1 MATFLSLTNS
11 VLARLNEVQLTSS
24 NFSNA
29 RGIQIQAQNA
39 VNEAIR
45 YINQREFQYPF
56 NHTTK
61 SQTLSPGIV
70 RYSIPTDAKHVDYN
84 TARIVKDTTI
94 GASGANLRILQY
106 NEYISNE
113 HITQEDEI
121 VTTTLAEALDASE
134 TEIDLTSST
143 GFDSTGKIFIENEEI
158 TYTGISTNTLTGC
171 TRGANGTTAATHD
184 NGTSVAQFDNGAVP
198 RYIVRT
204 LDNNFLLFPFPNR
217 AYTLKYDYFAF
228 PTDLS
233 ALTDTTT
240 IPARFDPVIIDGA
253 TAFVYQYRGETTQY
267 QLNFSRF
274 EQGIKNMQS
283 LLINKYE
290 YVRSTMIQQPTGYFS
305 SGALNLMP
313 DLSQT
318 SPAVFPLQGGL
329 VLNKSTFAMQP
340 GEAIELVNF
349 EPDINGG
356 YRRINGFAKYNT
368 NVVPQTSASTEEVLL
383 SCIFNDTIVATR
395 GKRYLQPQQ
404 EVDLGQKEIVVEQV
418 QVSILLNALTL
429 MVTTNL

>member
-11 VLARLNEVQLTSS
+11 VLARLNEVQLTTS

-61 SQTLSPGIV
+61 SQTLSPGTV
-70 RYSIPTDAKHVDYN
+70 RYSIPDDAKHVDYN

-94 GASGANLRILQY
+94 GSSGANLTILQY
-106 NEYISNE
+106 NDYINRE
-113 HITQEDEI
+113 NVTQEDEI
-121 VTTTLAEALDASE
+121 VTTTLAEALDATE
-134 TEIDLTSST
+134 TEIDITSST
-143 GFDSTGKIFIENEEI
+143 GFSSTGTIFIENEEI

-171 TRGANGTTAATHD
+171 TRGANSTTAATHA
-184 NGTSVAQFDNGAVP
+184 NGTSVAQFDQGSVP
-198 RYIVRT
+198 RFIVRT

-233 ALTDTTT
+233 AQDSTTT

-253 TAFVYQYRGETTQY
+253 TAYVYQYRGETTQY

-283 LLINKYE
+283 LLVNKYE

-305 SGALNLMP
+305 SGALN
-313 DLSQT
+313 
-318 SPAVFPLQGGL
+318 
-329 VLNKSTFAMQP
+329 
-340 GEAIELVNF
+340 
-349 EPDINGG
+349 
-356 YRRINGFAKYNT
+356 
-368 NVVPQTSASTEEVLL
+368 
-383 SCIFNDTIVATR
+383 
-395 GKRYLQPQQ
+395 
-404 EVDLGQKEIVVEQV
+404 
-418 QVSILLNALTL
+418 
-429 MVTTNL
+429 

>member
-39 VNEAIR
+39 VNESIR

-84 TARIVKDTTI
+84 TARIVKNSTI
-94 GASGANLRILQY
+94 GASGANLSILQY
-106 NEYISNE
+106 NDYINRESV
-113 HITQEDEI
+113 TQEDEI
-121 VTTTLAEALDASE
+121 VTTTLAEALDATE

-143 GFDSTGKIFIENEEI
+143 GFDTTGKIFIENEEI

-198 RYIVRT
+198 RFIVRT

-217 AYTLKYDYFAF
+217 AYTLKYDYFSF

-233 ALTDTTT
+233 AHGDTTT

-283 LLINKYE
+283 LLVNKYE
-290 YVRSTMIQQPTGYFS
+290 YVRSTVIQQPTGYFS
-305 SGALNLMP
+305 SGAL
-313 DLSQT
+313 T
-318 SPAVFPLQGGL
+318 
-329 VLNKSTFAMQP
+329 
-340 GEAIELVNF
+340 
-349 EPDINGG
+349 
-356 YRRINGFAKYNT
+356 
-368 NVVPQTSASTEEVLL
+368 
-383 SCIFNDTIVATR
+383 
-395 GKRYLQPQQ
+395 
-404 EVDLGQKEIVVEQV
+404 
-418 QVSILLNALTL
+418 
-429 MVTTNL
+429 

>member
-29 RGIQIQAQNA
+29 RGIQVQAQNA
-39 VNEAIR
+39 VNESIR

-84 TARIVKDTTI
+84 TARIVKNSTL
-94 GASGANLRILQY
+94 GSSGANLSILQY
-106 NEYISNE
+106 NDYINRESV
-113 HITQEDEI
+113 TQEDEI

-143 GFDSTGKIFIENEEI
+143 GFDSTGRIFIENEEI

-198 RYIVRT
+198 RFIVRT

-217 AYTLKYDYFAF
+217 AYTLKFDYFAF

-283 LLINKYE
+283 LLVNKYE
-290 YVRSTMIQQPTGYFS
+290 YVRSTMIQQPSGYFS
-305 SGALNLMP
+305 SGALN
-313 DLSQT
+313 
-318 SPAVFPLQGGL
+318 
-329 VLNKSTFAMQP
+329 
-340 GEAIELVNF
+340 
-349 EPDINGG
+349 
-356 YRRINGFAKYNT
+356 
-368 NVVPQTSASTEEVLL
+368 
-383 SCIFNDTIVATR
+383 
-395 GKRYLQPQQ
+395 
-404 EVDLGQKEIVVEQV
+404 
-418 QVSILLNALTL
+418 
-429 MVTTNL
+429 

>member
-11 VLARLNEVQLTSS
+11 VLARLNEVQLTST

-84 TARIVKDTTI
+84 TARIVKDSDI
-94 GASGANLRILQY
+94 GSSGANLRILQY
-106 NEYISNE
+106 NEYINNE
-113 HITQEDEI
+113 HVTQEDEI

-143 GFDSTGKIFIENEEI
+143 GFDSTGTIFIENEEI

-171 TRGANGTTAATHD
+171 TRGANSTTAATHD

-198 RYIVRT
+198 RFIVRT

-217 AYTLKYDYFAF
+217 AYTLKFDYFAF

-233 ALTDTTT
+233 AHGDTTT

-253 TAFVYQYRGETTQY
+253 TAYVYQYRGETTQY

-283 LLINKYE
+283 LLVNKYE

-305 SGALNLMP
+305 SGAL
-313 DLSQT
+313 T
-318 SPAVFPLQGGL
+318 
-329 VLNKSTFAMQP
+329 
-340 GEAIELVNF
+340 
-349 EPDINGG
+349 
-356 YRRINGFAKYNT
+356 
-368 NVVPQTSASTEEVLL
+368 
-383 SCIFNDTIVATR
+383 
-395 GKRYLQPQQ
+395 
-404 EVDLGQKEIVVEQV
+404 
-418 QVSILLNALTL
+418 
-429 MVTTNL
+429 

>member
-1 MATFLSLTNS
+1 MASFLSLTNS

-61 SQTLSPGIV
+61 SQTLSPGTV
-70 RYSIPTDAKHVDYN
+70 RYSIPDDAKHVDYN
-84 TARIVKDTTI
+84 TARIVKDSTI
-94 GASGANLRILQY
+94 GSSGANLTILQY
-106 NEYISNE
+106 NDYINRE
-113 HITQEDEI
+113 NVTQEDEI

-143 GFDSTGKIFIENEEI
+143 GFDSAGTIFIENEEI

-171 TRGANGTTAATHD
+171 TRGANSTTATTHD
-184 NGTSVAQFDNGAVP
+184 NGTSVAQFDKGSVP
-198 RYIVRT
+198 RFIVRT
-204 LDNNFLLFPFPNR
+204 LDNNYLLFPFPNR

-233 ALTDTTT
+233 GQSDTTT

-253 TAFVYQYRGETTQY
+253 TAYVYQYRGETTQY
-267 QLNFSRF
+267 QLNFARF

-283 LLINKYE
+283 LLVNKYE

-305 SGALNLMP
+305 SGALN
-313 DLSQT
+313 
-318 SPAVFPLQGGL
+318 
-329 VLNKSTFAMQP
+329 
-340 GEAIELVNF
+340 
-349 EPDINGG
+349 
-356 YRRINGFAKYNT
+356 
-368 NVVPQTSASTEEVLL
+368 
-383 SCIFNDTIVATR
+383 
-395 GKRYLQPQQ
+395 
-404 EVDLGQKEIVVEQV
+404 
-418 QVSILLNALTL
+418 
-429 MVTTNL
+429 

>member
-1 MATFLSLTNS
+1 MASFLSLTNS
-11 VLARLNEVQLTSS
+11 VLARLNEVQLTTS

-61 SQTLSPGIV
+61 SQTLSPGTV

-84 TARIVKDTTI
+84 TARIVKDSDI

-106 NEYISNE
+106 NEYVNKE
-113 HITQEDEI
+113 YITQEDEI

-143 GFDSTGKIFIENEEI
+143 GFDSAGTIFIENEEI

-171 TRGANGTTAATHD
+171 TRGANSTTAATHD

-198 RYIVRT
+198 RFIVRT

-217 AYTLKYDYFAF
+217 AYTLKYDYFSF

-233 ALTDTTT
+233 GQSDTTT
-240 IPARFDPVIIDGA
+240 VPARFDPVIIDGA
-253 TAFVYQYRGETTQY
+253 TAYVYQYRGETTQY

-283 LLINKYE
+283 LLVNKYE

-305 SGALNLMP
+305 SGALN
-313 DLSQT
+313 
-318 SPAVFPLQGGL
+318 
-329 VLNKSTFAMQP
+329 
-340 GEAIELVNF
+340 
-349 EPDINGG
+349 
-356 YRRINGFAKYNT
+356 
-368 NVVPQTSASTEEVLL
+368 
-383 SCIFNDTIVATR
+383 
-395 GKRYLQPQQ
+395 
-404 EVDLGQKEIVVEQV
+404 
-418 QVSILLNALTL
+418 
-429 MVTTNL
+429 

>member
-29 RGIQIQAQNA
+29 RGIQVQAQNA
-39 VNEAIR
+39 VNESIR

-84 TARIVKDTTI
+84 TARIVKDSTI
-94 GASGANLRILQY
+94 GSSGANLRILQY
-106 NEYISNE
+106 NEYINNE
-113 HITQEDEI
+113 HVTQEDEI

-143 GFDSTGKIFIENEEI
+143 GFDSTGTIFIENEEI

-171 TRGANGTTAATHD
+171 TRGANETTAAAHD

-198 RYIVRT
+198 RFIVRT

-217 AYTLKYDYFAF
+217 AYTLKFDYFAF

-233 ALTDTTT
+233 AHGDTTT

-253 TAFVYQYRGETTQY
+253 TAYVYQYRGETTQY

-283 LLINKYE
+283 LLVNKYE

-305 SGALNLMP
+305 SGAL
-313 DLSQT
+313 T
-318 SPAVFPLQGGL
+318 
-329 VLNKSTFAMQP
+329 
-340 GEAIELVNF
+340 
-349 EPDINGG
+349 
-356 YRRINGFAKYNT
+356 
-368 NVVPQTSASTEEVLL
+368 
-383 SCIFNDTIVATR
+383 
-395 GKRYLQPQQ
+395 
-404 EVDLGQKEIVVEQV
+404 
-418 QVSILLNALTL
+418 
-429 MVTTNL
+429 

>member
-29 RGIQIQAQNA
+29 RGIQVQAQNA
-39 VNEAIR
+39 VNESIR

-61 SQTLSPGIV
+61 TQTLSPGIV

-84 TARIVKDTTI
+84 TARIVKNSTL
-94 GASGANLRILQY
+94 GASGANLSIMQY
-106 NEYISNE
+106 NEYVNNE
-113 HITQEDEI
+113 SITQEDEI

-158 TYTGISTNTLTGC
+158 TYTGISSNTLTGC
-171 TRGANGTTAATHD
+171 TRGANSTTAATHD

-217 AYTLKYDYFAF
+217 AYTLKFDYFAF
-228 PTDLS
+228 PTDLY
-233 ALTDTTT
+233 AHGDTTT
-240 IPARFDPVIIDGA
+240 IPTRFDPVIIDGA

-267 QLNFSRF
+267 QLNFARF

-283 LLINKYE
+283 LLVNKYE
-290 YVRSTMIQQPTGYFS
+290 YVRSTVIQQPTGYFS
-305 SGALNLMP
+305 SGAL
-313 DLSQT
+313 T
-318 SPAVFPLQGGL
+318 
-329 VLNKSTFAMQP
+329 
-340 GEAIELVNF
+340 
-349 EPDINGG
+349 
-356 YRRINGFAKYNT
+356 
-368 NVVPQTSASTEEVLL
+368 
-383 SCIFNDTIVATR
+383 
-395 GKRYLQPQQ
+395 
-404 EVDLGQKEIVVEQV
+404 
-418 QVSILLNALTL
+418 
-429 MVTTNL
+429 

>member
-29 RGIQIQAQNA
+29 RGIQVQAQNA
-39 VNEAIR
+39 VNESIR
-45 YINQREFQYPF
+45 YVNQREFQYPF

-84 TARIVKDTTI
+84 TARIVKDSTI
-94 GASGANLRILQY
+94 GSSGANLRILQY
-106 NEYISNE
+106 NEYINNE
-113 HITQEDEI
+113 HVTQEDEI

-143 GFDSTGKIFIENEEI
+143 GFDSTGTIFIENEEI

-171 TRGANGTTAATHD
+171 TRGANETTAAAHD

-198 RYIVRT
+198 RFIVRT

-217 AYTLKYDYFAF
+217 AYTLKFDYFAF

-233 ALTDTTT
+233 AHGDTTT

-253 TAFVYQYRGETTQY
+253 TAYVYQYRGETTQY

-283 LLINKYE
+283 LLVNKYE

-305 SGALNLMP
+305 SGAL
-313 DLSQT
+313 T
-318 SPAVFPLQGGL
+318 
-329 VLNKSTFAMQP
+329 
-340 GEAIELVNF
+340 
-349 EPDINGG
+349 
-356 YRRINGFAKYNT
+356 
-368 NVVPQTSASTEEVLL
+368 
-383 SCIFNDTIVATR
+383 
-395 GKRYLQPQQ
+395 
-404 EVDLGQKEIVVEQV
+404 
-418 QVSILLNALTL
+418 
-429 MVTTNL
+429 